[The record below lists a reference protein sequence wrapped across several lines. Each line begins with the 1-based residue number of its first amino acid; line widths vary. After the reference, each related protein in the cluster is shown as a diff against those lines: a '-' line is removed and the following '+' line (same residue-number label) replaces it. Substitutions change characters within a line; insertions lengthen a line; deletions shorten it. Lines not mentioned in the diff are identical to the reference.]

1 VSEQAPTPPRLEQ
14 LRYRAIRFVLLVVL
28 ALDVVMAVAKGLY
41 GHLSGSLG
49 MSSDG
54 LHSAL
59 HASGGLIGLI
69 GVSLAA
75 RPPDPA
81 HPYGYERYEPL
92 ASMGI
97 AAFMLV
103 AFWKILESAWARL
116 HTRDVP
122 RVDAGS
128 FAVMCGALLLTL
140 VLASWERTKARELG
154 STVLRADAARLW
166 ADVLVSASVL
176 AGLIAARLG
185 FPLVDTLV
193 SVLVA
198 AAIGWS
204 AWSIVRGA
212 SRILTD
218 AAVGDVERISAAARS
233 VGGVIGCHQV
243 RARGV
248 GGMVRVDLHVTVDPE
263 LTVARSHEIAAEV
276 ERRVRERI
284 EGVAEVL
291 VHIGAATL
299 HGARQSGSEGPRQ

>member
-1 VSEQAPTPPRLEQ
+1 MALT
-14 LRYRAIRFVLLVVL
+14 
-28 ALDVVMAVAKGLY
+28 LDVVMAVAKGLY
-41 GHLSGSLG
+41 GYLTGSLG
-49 MSSDG
+49 MVSDG

-59 HASGGLIGLI
+59 HASGGIIGLI

-75 RPPDPA
+75 RPPDPE

-92 ASMGI
+92 AAMGI

-116 HTRDVP
+116 HTPAMP

-128 FAVMCGALLLTL
+128 FAVMGGALLLTIL
-140 VLASWERTKARELG
+140 LASWERARAHRLG
-154 STVLRADAARLW
+154 STVLRADAARIW

-176 AGLIAARLG
+176 AGLVAARLG
-185 FPLVDTLV
+185 LARVDTLV

-198 AAIGWS
+198 GAIGWS
-204 AWSIVRGA
+204 AWGIVRGA
-212 SRILTD
+212 SHVLTD
-218 AAVGDVERISAAARS
+218 AAVGDVEKISAAARS
-233 VGGVIGCHQV
+233 VVGVIDCHQV

-263 LTVARSHEIAAEV
+263 MTVAKSHEIAELV

-284 EGVAEVL
+284 EGIAEVL
-291 VHIGAATL
+291 VHVGAATL
-299 HGARQSGSEGPRQ
+299 HGTRNGGSTPSASG